1 MSAESPPLSDGAETY
16 FDRAGAALTT
26 LAARPLVLAAVALAL
41 NAVLSP
47 YLGLIHDARLY
58 ALQTTNRLHDGA
70 FGHDLFL
77 RYGSQDQFS
86 AFSAIAAPLAGL
98 VGVPAAFFLIYLASR
113 AVFCYGL
120 ARFVPGLFGPTPV
133 AALAVLVLAV
143 DPVGFGGMNIFTVNE
158 PFTTPRLPACG
169 LVLLGL
175 SFLVGRRWAPAAGC
189 FVGALLLHPLM
200 GLVGATMFAAWA
212 VYSLWPDRGLVVLAG
227 CAVAGCVGLLAY
239 PPLSY
244 RLFGTMDAAWIEQ
257 VRIVSSFNFPT
268 DWREVDWRR
277 LLVCVAIVLVA
288 AGLWARAD
296 RGRAD
301 FLRVAVLVGVTGLVA
316 TTVAGL
322 LGYKLLLQGQP
333 YRMVWLLHLL
343 AVPCAVQLV
352 AWAWAGGGE
361 RHRVAALLA
370 GAALLCSSG
379 VWLDWGLPLMVLP
392 LAVVATRGLLAEP
405 RVADWPSRSVAWSLA
420 LGMTAWGVYRT
431 GVVLAMGH
439 LFTTRFDGNEFLY
452 LVLVP
457 LGPSLAI
464 LGSAA
469 AAALLAPGLRREP
482 GRVAAV
488 AVAVAVVVQTA
499 AFAVIESAWYD
510 RHLTTHRGGVA
521 FVRAVLAERRAGG
534 ERPPTI
540 YWTGA
545 RADTIWLRLDGCS
558 YYGFVQLAGL
568 LFNRDTAEEAFRR
581 ARLVGAFE
589 VGHYRRFRDTY
600 PPAWDDWLH
609 DLHGVRFAD
618 AEPTGE
624 DLFRLATDPALD
636 FVVSDRDLG
645 GPFLASDGTVYVYD
659 CARLRA
665 LASGR

>member
-1 MSAESPPLSDGAETY
+1 MSADSPPPSDGAETY

-26 LAARPLVLAAVALAL
+26 LASRPLVLAAVALAL
-41 NAVLSP
+41 NAVLVP
-47 YLGLIHDARLY
+47 YLGVIHDARLY
-58 ALQTTNRLHDGA
+58 ALQTKNRLHDGA

-86 AFSAIAAPLAGL
+86 AFSAVAAPLAGA
-98 VGVPAAFFLIYLASR
+98 VGVPSAFFLIYLAAR
-113 AVFCYGL
+113 VVFCYGL
-120 ARFVPGLFGPTPV
+120 ARFLLGLFGPTPV

-143 DPVGFGGMNIFTVNE
+143 DPVAFGGMHIFTVNE

-175 SFLVGRRWAPAAGC
+175 SFLIARRWAPAAGC

-200 GLVGATMFAAWA
+200 GLVGAAMFAAWA
-212 VYSLWPDRGLVVLAG
+212 VYSLWPARGLVILTG
-227 CAVAGCVGLLAY
+227 CAVAGSVGLLAY

-268 DWREVDWRR
+268 DWRETDWRR
-277 LLVCVAIVLVA
+277 LVVCVAVVLVA
-288 AGLWARAD
+288 AGLWARAE

-352 AWAWAGGGE
+352 AWAWAAGNE
-361 RHRVAALLA
+361 RHRVAALVAA
-370 GAALLCSSG
+370 GALLCSSG
-379 VWLDWGLPLMVLP
+379 LWVEWGLPLLVLP
-392 LAVVATRGLLAEP
+392 VAVGATRGLLAEP
-405 RVADWPSRSVAWSLA
+405 RLADWPSRSVAWALA
-420 LGMTAWGVYRT
+420 LGLVAWSAYRT
-431 GVVLAMGH
+431 GVVLSMGG
-439 LFTTRFDGNEFLY
+439 LLATRFDGNEFLY
-452 LVLVP
+452 ILLVP
-457 LGPSLAI
+457 LGPILAV
-464 LGSAA
+464 LGSASA
-469 AAALLAPGLRREP
+469 AVLLAPALRRDP
-482 GRVAAV
+482 GRVAAC
-488 AVAVAVVVQTA
+488 AVVVALGVQSAT
-499 AFAVIESAWYD
+499 FALSASGWYERD
-510 RHLTTHRGGVA
+510 LTTLGGRVP
-521 FVRAVLAERRAGG
+521 FVRAILAERRA
-534 ERPPTI
+534 ETDRPPTI
-540 YWTGA
+540 YWTSA

-558 YYGFVQLAGL
+558 YFGFIQLAGL

-589 VGHYRRFRDTY
+589 VAYYRRFRDTY
-600 PPAWDDWLH
+600 PPDWDDWLQ
-609 DLHGVRFAD
+609 DLYGVRYDD
-618 AEPTGE
+618 ANPTGE

-636 FVVSDRDLG
+636 YVVTDRDLG
-645 GPFLASDGTVYVYD
+645 CPFLASDGTVYVYD